1 VWIIT
6 EKRLKQAMTR
16 HPNATPALT
25 DWIIHVRAA
34 QFANFHDLRQVFGS
48 ADVAYDLTIFL
59 APHQHLT
66 GLGRFDIAGNNYRL
80 IADVDYA
87 MGRIYIKAFLT
98 HAEYDEW
105 NKQMRKSKRR

>member
-6 EKRLKQAMTR
+6 GKRLKQAMTR

-48 ADVAYDLTIFL
+48 ADVAHDLTI
-59 APHQHLT
+59 
-66 GLGRFDIAGNNYRL
+66 FDIAGNNFRL
-80 IADVDYA
+80 IADVDYS

-98 HAEYDEW
+98 HTEYDEW
-105 NKQMRKSKRR
+105 NKHMRKSKRR

>member
-6 EKRLKQAMTR
+6 EKRPKQAMTR

-48 ADVAYDLTIFL
+48 ADVAYGFTIF
-59 APHQHLT
+59 
-66 GLGRFDIAGNNYRL
+66 DVSGNNYRL

-98 HAEYDEW
+98 HTEYDEW
-105 NKQMRKSKRR
+105 NKAMRKNKRR

>member
-16 HPNATPALT
+16 HPNATPALS

-34 QFANFHDLRQVFGS
+34 QFANFHDLRQVFGN
-48 ADVAYDLTIFL
+48 ADVAHGFTI
-59 APHQHLT
+59 
-66 GLGRFDIAGNNYRL
+66 FDIAGNSYRL
-80 IADVDYA
+80 IADVDYS

-105 NKQMRKSKRR
+105 NKQMRKNKRR

>member
-34 QFANFHDLRQVFGS
+34 QFANFHELRQVFGS
-48 ADVAYDLTIFL
+48 ADVAYDLTIF
-59 APHQHLT
+59 
-66 GLGRFDIAGNNYRL
+66 DISGNNYRL

-98 HAEYDEW
+98 HTEYDEW